1 MEAAAILAASSVRR
15 EDLVFCERRHADRVG
30 SIYQLAHHPAQRWR
44 WFPELRRDE
53 AIVFVVYDSDPAR
66 VGVTPHASFEN
77 PLAPPD
83 APPRRSLEVRTF
95 AFF

>member
-1 MEAAAILAASSVRR
+1 MSVVRATLQFAVPGEGIR
-15 EDLVFCERRHADRVG
+15 
-30 SIYQLAHHPAQRWR
+30 
-44 WFPELRRDE
+44 RRDE

>member
-1 MEAAAILAASSVRR
+1 
-15 EDLVFCERRHADRVG
+15 
-30 SIYQLAHHPAQRWR
+30 
-44 WFPELRRDE
+44 
-53 AIVFVVYDSDPAR
+53 VFVVYDSDPAR

-83 APPRRSLEVRTF
+83 APPRRSLEVRAF